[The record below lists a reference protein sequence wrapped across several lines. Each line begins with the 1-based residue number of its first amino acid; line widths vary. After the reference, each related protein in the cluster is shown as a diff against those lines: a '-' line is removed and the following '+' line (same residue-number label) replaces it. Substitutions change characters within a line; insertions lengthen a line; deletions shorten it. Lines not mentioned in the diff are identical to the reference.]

1 MTDAYIVGKKKNRV
15 LALDRDRCK
24 GCSICVTICPY
35 TALDMSTKKTHM
47 GYIHPIE
54 INGACI
60 ACRECVYAC
69 PDFALSIHKL
79 DDVLITNDEAEE
91 SKEVPK

>member
-1 MTDAYIVGKKKNRV
+1 METVLKISNERFDVYVVGKKKNRV

-24 GCSICVTICPY
+24 GCGVCVSVCPY
-35 TALDMSTKKTHM
+35 DALEMGRAKTER
-47 GYIHPIE
+47 GYLYPIE
-54 INGACI
+54 TGACV

-79 DDVLITNDEAEE
+79 SEVEKEE
-91 SKEVPK
+91 